1 MKDLTIA
8 LENRPGALAEMGQAL
23 GRAGVSVEEYK
34 EYENGTKI
42 FTIEENLKA
51 FKPGNDMTSLQFA
64 AAEMTKFLVD
74 VNLAKTKPD
83 ISKLFDDR
91 FIKAYAEGKS

>member
-1 MKDLTIA
+1 MKANKEKSYEI
-8 LENRPGALAEMGQAL
+8 LAN
-23 GRAGVSVEEYK
+23 RAGVSVEEYK

-51 FKPGNDMTSLQFA
+51 FQPGNDMTSLPFA

-74 VNLAKTKPD
+74 VNLAKTQPD
-83 ISKLFDDR
+83 ISTLFDDR
-91 FIKAYAEGKS
+91 FIKAYSEGKS